1 MLKKISLVVLCAASA
16 FAMNSADINI
26 NDKDLELGVKFD
38 VGQFNDDVEPDT
50 MLVGGRYLHAD
61 KDNSNTNSRYD
72 LDDYYELSF
81 LMQNQMGN
89 EDLVLGLGMKL
100 NYTKNYSTVPL
111 GAEAKYHIPADTPI
125 PIYINLALYYAPSVL
140 TMKDADKYLEY
151 RAEADFE
158 VIDNGKITL
167 GYRVMN
173 TDYDDARGDV
183 EYNKSMYIGFKFA
196 F

>member
-1 MLKKISLVVLCAASA
+1 MFKKIALVALCATSV
-16 FAMNSADINI
+16 FAMHSAEINI
-26 NDKDLELGVKFD
+26 NDEDLELAAKFD
-38 VGQFNDDVEPDT
+38 MGQFNDNVEPET
-50 MLVGGRYLHAD
+50 VLIGGRYLHGSD
-61 KDNSNTNSRYD
+61 ENSDVND
-72 LDDYYELSF
+72 VDDYYEISL

-89 EDLVLGLGMKL
+89 EDLTLGLGMKI
-100 NYTKNYSTVPL
+100 NYTEDYSTVPL
-111 GAEAKYHIPADTPI
+111 GAEAKYHLPLENTI

-140 TMKDADKYLEY
+140 TMQDADKYLEY

-158 VIDNGKITL
+158 VIDNGKVTL

>member
-1 MLKKISLVVLCAASA
+1 MLKKIGLVALCAASA

-26 NDKDLELGVKFD
+26 NDKDLELGAKFD
-38 VGQFNDDVEPDT
+38 MGQFNDNVEPDT
-50 MLVGGRYLHAD
+50 ILIGARYLHGD
-61 KDNSNTNSRYD
+61 EDNSDVND
-72 LDDYYELSF
+72 VDDYYELSF

-89 EDLVLGLGMKL
+89 EDLTLGLGLKL
-100 NYTKNYSTVPL
+100 NSTKDYSTVPL
-111 GAEAKYHIPADTPI
+111 GVEAKYHVPADTGI
-125 PIYINLALYYAPSVL
+125 PIYVNLGLYYAPSVL
-140 TMKDADKYLEY
+140 TMQDADKYLEY

-158 VIDNGKITL
+158 VIENGRVTL

-173 TDYDDARGDV
+173 TDYDDERGDV